1 MRKILKSENVQQ
13 MIRIAVLLVLVCAE
27 AVSAAESMHRRV
39 EVAGVEEDSFPVT
52 AARVKPHLKEI
63 GEAITRAA
71 DYLTRSIDAEGR
83 FVYRINPKHIDP
95 GKADYNV
102 LRHAGTIY
110 ALANYYRQWH
120 AAVPTRSALLRAGQF
135 LQICCMGAVT
145 THHDLLGIWSP
156 PTLTGAD
163 RLQLKLGGNGLGLVA
178 LLNLEAIQ
186 PGFTSKEEL
195 LRLGRFITYMQK
207 PNGSFFSKYIP
218 SQGGRQDRWV
228 SLYYPGEAALG
239 LLLLYGY
246 DPAPIWLH
254 SAAKALAHLARSRA
268 NQAIVPAD
276 HWALLAT
283 AHLLKNDA
291 TKKALYATWHKTH
304 REDLRELLIRHVVQI
319 SQSILNEQL
328 RQANDPL
335 LLGGFTPDG
344 RTAPTATRLEGL
356 LAALEVLPPDY
367 LELRQHI
374 EAAVHTGMAFLLR
387 AQIRSGQYA
396 GAVPRAVLTIAIE
409 DSAEA
414 QRFNRRVNEI
424 RIDYVQ
430 HALSA
435 MLQYVRYFG
444 AD

>member
-1 MRKILKSENVQQ
+1 MRCQT
-13 MIRIAVLLVLVCAE
+13 
-27 AVSAAESMHRRV
+27 
-39 EVAGVEEDSFPVT
+39 EVAGVGDDDFPAT
-52 AARVKPHLKEI
+52 AARGKPQLNEI
-63 GEAITRAA
+63 GEAIILAA
-71 DYLTRSIDAEGR
+71 KYLTRSIDAEGR
-83 FVYRINPKHIDP
+83 FVYRINPKYIDST
-95 GKADYNV
+95 KTDYNV

-110 ALANYYRQWH
+110 ALASYYRQWH

-135 LQICCMGAVT
+135 LQICCMGAIT

-156 PTLTGAD
+156 PTVTGAD

-186 PGFTSKEEL
+186 PGFTSKEEF
-195 LRLGRFITYMQK
+195 LRLGRFIIYMQK
-207 PNGSFFSKYIP
+207 PDGSFFSKYIP

-239 LLLLYGY
+239 LLLLYDY

-254 SAAKALAHLARSRA
+254 SAAKALAHLAHSRA
-268 NQAIVPAD
+268 SQASVPAD

-283 AHLLKNDA
+283 AHLLQGDRLNK
-291 TKKALYATWHKTH
+291 TLYATWHKVH
-304 REDLRELLIRHVVQI
+304 QVNLRELLIGHVVQI

-356 LAALEVLPPDY
+356 LAALEVLPTDCV
-367 LELRQHI
+367 ELRQHI
-374 EAAVHTGMAFLLR
+374 EASVHTGMAFLLR

-396 GAVPRAVLTIAIE
+396 GALPRAVLPIAIE
-409 DSAEA
+409 EAAEA
-414 QRFNRRVNEI
+414 KRFNQRVSEI

-444 AD
+444 AESSLDQ